1 MEKIINYEN
10 LRNFAYC
17 NDHLIKGEVKG
28 IVLEFCG
35 FNTVTFHSS
44 DNASGR
50 EYASKG
56 IIYVIPYYNPWCFMN
71 KTAVKYTDEIVE
83 VLVTKYNLGKNA
95 KIVSTGFSMGGL
107 GALVYSVYGAITPC
121 ACIANSPVCDLVYH
135 YENRPGVARALYGS
149 FYEYD
154 CDWYSALRSSSPLH
168 LIDKMPNIPY
178 TIFHCESDTTLN
190 IDAHS
195 TRLVSAMQGL
205 NVNYIK
211 VPFRE
216 HCDLSGEAKV
226 EYEKAILKAFEE

>member
-71 KTAVKYTDEIVE
+71 RATVKYTDEIVE
-83 VLVTKYNLGKNA
+83 VLVNKYNLGKNA
-95 KIVSTGFSMGGL
+95 KIVSTGFSMGAL
-107 GALVYSVYGAITPC
+107 GALVYSVYAKITPC

-190 IDAHS
+190 IDVHS
-195 TRLVSAMQGL
+195 TRLVNAMQGL

-226 EYEKAILKAFEE
+226 EYDNAVLKAFN